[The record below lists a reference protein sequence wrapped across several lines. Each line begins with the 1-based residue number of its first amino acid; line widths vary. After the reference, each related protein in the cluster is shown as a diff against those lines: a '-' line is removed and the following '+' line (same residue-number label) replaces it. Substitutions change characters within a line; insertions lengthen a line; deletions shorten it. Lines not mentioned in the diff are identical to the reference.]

1 MATDPDV
8 HICFISSVT
17 GKLYMH
23 ALEYVISSST
33 LKFPITP

>member
-8 HICFISSVT
+8 HVYFISSIT
-17 GKLYMH
+17 GKLYIH